1 MLKYYCI
8 VGIDEVLDMNNKKK
22 FNKKSLA
29 FTLAEV
35 VVVMAILGV
44 MMAAFAPV
52 ITKRSVS
59 NATNNFRKFGPTNGH
74 TGIYYGTTGDTKKV
88 LIGDTEARH
97 SISAYNPK
105 LIITSSKNDSDIV
118 NPQISFVYKDNNNNI
133 DPINAGFL
141 FISPDNNNPNRG
153 TLILGGPI
161 RDNFGQLST
170 YNRHLIKGYLDRH
183 SITALGVNACAAE
196 LSTQGATPLNTVC
209 IGAQTG
215 RQYMAGNI
223 NQPEIFIGNS
233 LTNYNGNNIFFGNT
247 PLNNF
252 IQYAASDIRLK
263 NVGKEFTG
271 GLDEL
276 NKLTIYNYTYKRDAD
291 KEPKVGVMAQDLQ
304 KVFPNAVK
312 ENKDGYLYIR
322 KDDMLYAT
330 INAVKE
336 LFQKITT
343 NNEKIK
349 ALEERNTMLEQQ
361 NKELQNLYIELSQRI
376 EKLDKKKTKG
386 KLTIIP
392 TEVDEEVVDPEFTLN
407 SEPTENSE
415 AQEK

>member
-8 VGIDEVLDMNNKKK
+8 VGIDEVLDMNNKKN

-74 TGIYYGTTGDTKKV
+74 TGIYYGTTSDTKKV
-88 LIGDTEARH
+88 LIGDTEVRH
-97 SISAYNPK
+97 SISDYNPK
-105 LIITSSKNDSDIV
+105 LIITSSKNDSNIV
-118 NPQISFVYKDNNNNI
+118 NPQISFAYDDTNI

-141 FISPDNNNPNRG
+141 FISPNNSNPEKG

-161 RDNFGQLST
+161 RNNSNNALST
-170 YNRHLIKGYLDRH
+170 YTQHLDKGYLDLH

-196 LSTQGATPLNTVC
+196 LGTRGSIPLNTVC

-233 LTNYNGNNIFFGNT
+233 RTAYNVNNIFFGDT

-252 IQYAASDIRLK
+252 IQYDASDIRLK

-343 NNEKIK
+343 NHEKIK
-349 ALEERNTMLEQQ
+349 ALEERNAMLEQQ

-376 EKLDKKKTKG
+376 EKLDKKKTRG

-392 TEVDEEVVDPEFTLN
+392 TEVDEIDNNV
-407 SEPTENSE
+407 ENE
-415 AQEK
+415 NK